1 MILNRNYSLFGA
13 RILALLVVLVT
24 STVVVKSVTTFPTAE
39 AVTYRYS
46 LAPGG
51 SMGAT
56 VIGIDRP
63 ILLMGCNT
71 TVGNRG
77 IGHVTI
83 QRAFTAPQFLMW
95 VGLESAAGAAITSG
109 FSGALGTHI
118 VYLDFAH
125 TVDIE
130 VLSPAAIRVFNGSG
144 ANQTGQITMIW

>member
-1 MILNRNYSLFGA
+1 MVSNRKYSLFGA
-13 RILALLVVLVT
+13 RVLALLVVMVT
-24 STVVVKSVTTFPTAE
+24 STVVVKSVTTYPTAE
-39 AVTYRYS
+39 AVSYRYS

-51 SMGAT
+51 ALGAS
-56 VIGIDRP
+56 VIAADRP
-63 ILLMGCNT
+63 ILLMGCNS

-95 VGLESAAGAAITSG
+95 VGLESAAGPAITSG
-109 FSGALGTHI
+109 FSAVLGTHI

-130 VLSPAAIRVFNGSG
+130 VLSAAAIRVFNGS
-144 ANQTGQITMIW
+144 AAVQTGQITMIW